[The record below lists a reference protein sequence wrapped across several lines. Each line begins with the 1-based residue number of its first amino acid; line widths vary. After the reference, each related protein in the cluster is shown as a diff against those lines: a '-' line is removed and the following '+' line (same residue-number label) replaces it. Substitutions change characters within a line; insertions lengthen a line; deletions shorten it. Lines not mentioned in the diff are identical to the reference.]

1 MVILMSISIRNKFH
15 NLVNESEYN
24 SYKKIVEQINLLK
37 FDSLDNAEFLN
48 KSHELRS
55 KLLEGTSM
63 DDIIIEAFALAK
75 QAVKSVLGLI
85 AYDEQLIAGIAMHKG
100 RLIEMQTGEGKT
112 LAAVFPAF
120 LNALAGDGCHIL
132 TFNDYLAS

>member
-1 MVILMSISIRNKFH
+1 
-15 NLVNESEYN
+15 
-24 SYKKIVEQINLLK
+24 
-37 FDSLDNAEFLN
+37 
-48 KSHELRS
+48 
-55 KLLEGTSM
+55 
-63 DDIIIEAFALAK
+63 
-75 QAVKSVLGLI
+75 
-85 AYDEQLIAGIAMHKG
+85 MHKG